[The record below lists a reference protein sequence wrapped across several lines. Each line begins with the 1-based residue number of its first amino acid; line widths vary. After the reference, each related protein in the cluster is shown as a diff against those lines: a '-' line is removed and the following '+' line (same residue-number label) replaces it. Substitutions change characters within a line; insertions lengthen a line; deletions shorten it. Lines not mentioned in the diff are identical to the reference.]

1 MGKNAEE
8 GMERWRFQRNFHRTK
23 LFHGKDCIKRG
34 EEKNK
39 FKFPVNQQDDTRLD
53 DESGIINEPPPF
65 RSFDRN
71 RCNKVQVVEAKQFGH
86 RTS

>member
-8 GMERWRFQRNFHRTK
+8 GIDFKEISMEQNY
-23 LFHGKDCIKRG
+23 LYYGKDCIKRG